1 MVLKKLPKILLVTL
15 EFPPQIGGV
24 SRYYDGLIKN
34 WKEEIK
40 LMRANLKWPLWPHWL
55 PLIWRVGKKVKKEK
69 IEMLWVG
76 QVLPIGYIALW
87 IKWRKKIPYVVFTHG
102 MDILVP
108 QKSRWKKYW
117 LTNILFGAELVV
129 ANSQFT
135 RSELIKLGV
144 EEGRIVLVYPCPLGL
159 PNNDHPEPSQCHPE
173 FISGSPIIED
183 FSEMRSRNKF
193 GMTDGKI
200 ILSVGR
206 LVKRKGFDKVIEIMP
221 RLLKRVPDLK
231 YVIIGNGPEKVAL
244 QTQIAESG
252 LSGSVE
258 ILENIS
264 DEELREWYN
273 KCTLFALPCRQIGAD
288 VEGLGMVFLEA
299 SLAGKP
305 VVAGNSG
312 GAPETVRHGY
322 SGFVV
327 DPNSL
332 EELYQA
338 LLKIL
343 TDEPFANRL
352 GVYGRDW
359 VSRNFQWEKETEKLE
374 NAIK

>member
-40 LMRANLKWPLWPHWL
+40 VMRANLKWPLWPHWL
-55 PLIWRVGKKVKKEK
+55 PLIWRVGKMVKKEK
-69 IEMLWVG
+69 IAMLWVG
-76 QVLPIGYIALW
+76 QALPIGYIALW

-108 QKSRWKKYW
+108 QTSRWKKYW
-117 LTNILFGAELVV
+117 LTKILSNTELVV

-135 RSELIKLGV
+135 RGELLKLGV
-144 EEGRIVLVYPCPLGL
+144 EKGRIVVVYPCPTPVTLIGKEMA
-159 PNNDHPEPSQCHPE
+159 D
-173 FISGSPIIED
+173 ISSANTVE
-183 FSEMRSRNKF
+183 
-193 GMTDGKI
+193 KI
-200 ILSVGR
+200 ILSVCR
-206 LVKRKGFDKVIEIMP
+206 LVKRKGLDKVIEVMP
-221 RLLKRVPDLK
+221 RLLKRAPDLK

-244 QTQIAESG
+244 QTQITESG
-252 LSGSVE
+252 LSGSVN
-258 ILENIS
+258 ILANVS
-264 DEELREWYN
+264 DEGLQEWYN
-273 KCTLFALPCRQIGAD
+273 KCTVFVLPCRQIGAD

-305 VVAGNSG
+305 IVVGNSG
-312 GAPETVRHGY
+312 GAPETVHHGY

-327 DPNSL
+327 DAEEP
-332 EELYQA
+332 EELYQS

-343 TDEPFANRL
+343 TDEPFAKRL

-359 VSRNFQWEKETEKLE
+359 VGRKFQWEREVEKLK
-374 NAIK
+374 NVLIK